1 MLARLRRFAVPSPKS
16 IMNFE
21 GTQTKKKNRRSGKT
35 LLSMDL
41 GLCYV
46 LTSVGKE
53 VFVVVARV
61 FSPSRSTNRS
71 LLRKVQRAREL
82 MIPHLLHS
90 ASTHPSGT

>member
-1 MLARLRRFAVPSPKS
+1 
-16 IMNFE
+16 MNFK
-21 GTQTKKKNRRSGKT
+21 GTKTKKKNRKSGKT
-35 LLSMDL
+35 LLSLDL